1 MLKVL
6 PIQSKDAQM
15 VAAQKCNIQYK
26 EDALAYEATVDDVFV
41 GMCQFKTTENGG
53 EIYDIATANGKN
65 DFEALFVMGRAA
77 LNFIDL
83 CGIHY
88 AKFVGENVDA
98 TLLRAIGF
106 TENEKGEFEIDL
118 TDFFN
123 HPCKCHKNENGYDTP
138 KS

>member
-6 PIQSKDAQM
+6 PIQSKEAQM
-15 VAAQKCNIQYK
+15 AASKKCNIEYR
-26 EDALAYEATVDDVFV
+26 EDALAYEATVNDEFV
-41 GMCQFKTTENGG
+41 GMCQFKTTAHGG
-53 EIYDIATANGKN
+53 EIYDIATEVGKS

-88 AKFVGENVDA
+88 ARYVGESVDA

-106 TENEKGEFEIDL
+106 VENEKGEFEIDL

-123 HPCKCHKNENGYDTP
+123 HPCKCHKNEQGYDTP
-138 KS
+138 KA